1 MRKTGES
8 TIVCCKIL
16 TAQKQQCPSTL
27 QGRRTLITAP
37 DSDSRKYSSSFFSP
51 ARSSFCVAAPPPA
64 QQDGFSHSHRTGA
77 GKHRVVIGPGFG
89 HYRWYFARQQS
100 AGAVLTL
107 WNNHSTRKQARSS
120 PAPLVSAAPRPAPP
134 LRAAPP
140 LVPLPPWAWAARCSR
155 SSCANRSDTLT
166 SAAEWRETQDIRMG
180 YTAATNRG
188 RTSNSTFI
196 RSRDDVDFKADRSPC
211 IVLDAAA

>member
-1 MRKTGES
+1 MRKLRESSKS
-8 TIVCCKIL
+8 TINECQLLNPHSPKRKCR
-16 TAQKQQCPSTL
+16 STL
-27 QGRRTLITAP
+27 KGRRTLITAP
-37 DSDSRKYSSSFFSP
+37 DSDSRRYSSSFFSP
-51 ARSSFCVAAPPPA
+51 ARSSFCVAAPAPA

-77 GKHRVVIGPGFG
+77 GKHRAVIGPGFG

-107 WNNHSTRKQARSS
+107 WDNHSTRKQARSS

-140 LVPLPPWAWAARCSR
+140 LPLLPPYQRQGACAARCSR

-166 SAAEWRETQDIRMG
+166 SAAEWKETPDIRMG

-188 RTSNSTFI
+188 
-196 RSRDDVDFKADRSPC
+196 PH
-211 IVLDAAA
+211 